1 MQMEHFLS
9 ESSERARRNLMLFS
23 SFCIFLALLGE
34 LPTNVPVLGID
45 LDTSHKQ
52 ALVAWSFLVV
62 QIYFLFRFSV
72 LAWVDLLNWAVTQ
85 DAKARGG
92 YRNLSDYRMQ
102 DLLKTVRER
111 LRGNRSAT
119 VANLARF
126 LEQILPIGYG
136 VIALFANILIIS
148 VQNT

>member
-1 MQMEHFLS
+1 MEHFLS
-9 ESSERARRNLMLFS
+9 EPSERARRNLMLFS
-23 SFCIFLALLGE
+23 SFCIFLAMLGE
-34 LPTNVPVLGID
+34 LPTNVPILGID

-52 ALVAWSFLVV
+52 FLVALSFLVV
-62 QIYFLFRFSV
+62 QLYFLFRFVV
-72 LAWVDLLNWAVTQ
+72 LAWVDLLNWAVAQ

-92 YRNLSDYRMQ
+92 YRSHITDYRML

-111 LRGNRSAT
+111 LKSNSSTT

-126 LEQILPIGYG
+126 FEQTLPIGYG
-136 VIALFANILIIS
+136 TIGVIASFLILS